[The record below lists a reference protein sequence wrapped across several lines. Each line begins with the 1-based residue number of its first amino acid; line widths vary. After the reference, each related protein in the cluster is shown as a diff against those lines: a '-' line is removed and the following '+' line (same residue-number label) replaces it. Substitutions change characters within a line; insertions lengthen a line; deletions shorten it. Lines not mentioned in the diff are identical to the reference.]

1 MLYVVGQE
9 AVGGPPRI
17 SVAEENGQAVAVR
30 IHGGGDEDE
39 EDEEDED
46 EE

>member
-17 SVAEENGQAVAVR
+17 SVGEENDQVIAVR
-30 IHGGGDEDE
+30 IHGGDNEY
-39 EDEEDED
+39 EEDED